1 MRNTT
6 HFRAQLT
13 LSGFVRYCARACE
26 GQGSCTVRFEI
37 VWNHSTV
44 CNFVWFRVI
53 FLAFCC
59 LYIYCATYPGATH
72 AVWWALM
79 ISTALMPLMMAAATT
94 RPTSTILNG
103 RTIIP
108 FGQGWRFHV
117 GDSPDGP
124 SYGSGALSSFVP
136 RSACTH
142 MVEHIEWTPGGNKA
156 AGQPY
161 TPCAIACRSVCRV
174 GVCGNIGYISIGG

>member
-1 MRNTT
+1 MLLLV
-6 HFRAQLT
+6 HLY
-13 LSGFVRYCARACE
+13 RYLYN
-26 GQGSCTVRFEI
+26 I
-37 VWNHSTV
+37 
-44 CNFVWFRVI
+44 
-53 FLAFCC
+53 
-59 LYIYCATYPGATH
+59 YIYIYLARCIHPGATH
-72 AVWWALM
+72 AVCWVLM
-79 ISTALMPLMMAAATT
+79 ISTALMTLVMAAATT

-136 RSACTH
+136 RSACTN
-142 MVEHIEWTPGGNKA
+142 MVEHIEWTPGGNKG

-174 GVCGNIGYISIGG
+174 GVCGNIGYIIIGG